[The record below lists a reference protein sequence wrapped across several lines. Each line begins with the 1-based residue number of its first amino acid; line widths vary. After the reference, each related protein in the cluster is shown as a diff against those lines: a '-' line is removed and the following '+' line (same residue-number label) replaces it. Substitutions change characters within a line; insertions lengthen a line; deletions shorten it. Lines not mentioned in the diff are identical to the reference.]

1 MPAGEI
7 VKVEPFGG
15 KVEDGV
21 SVLEVSGVVGTVA
34 EKAWPGAVVEWA
46 VAELVTTVTF
56 WLGMTWVI
64 AVAAVLV
71 WRAVQQG

>member
-7 VKVEPFGG
+7 VMVEPFGG

-34 EKAWPGAVVEWA
+34 EKAWPGEVVEWA

-56 WLGMTWVI
+56 WLEMT
-64 AVAAVLV
+64 
-71 WRAVQQG
+71 